1 MNFVNS
7 YVMGDND
14 VKFYLEKEREQHM
27 GSTRKIFGILKTSV
41 PCSSKD
47 FQSKRPHF
55 LLLLSTIPRRGAP

>member
-14 VKFYLEKEREQHM
+14 VKFYLEKERQQRLC
-27 GSTRKIFGILKTSV
+27 STRKIFWILKTCV

-47 FQSKRPHF
+47 FQSKR
-55 LLLLSTIPRRGAP
+55 LILNKMDKITNGL